1 MNNVDYTNVLFPVFC
16 ASVCGNPGFFGNQS
30 RCKASS
36 HAHSTLFHSLCSSN
50 NSTLAAV
57 ILSIPCFSLSTSF
70 FHTFRLWYMLNLLSQ
85 LALTLPRSWHGN
97 NTQRKA
103 ALTTILPATTIA
115 AATTSTTPTSV
126 QLVEALVNRLP
137 YDILLLIFSQLEL
150 GDRIR
155 CMRVCYTWRAL
166 LMEWPGM
173 WDTLSTKDGCNI
185 GYDLAPYIQYIRGK
199 AVKRI
204 TYDEADIRSV
214 HDGEVM
220 VEKMMDL
227 LVKRNCSNISQG
239 MYIIRKR

>member
-1 MNNVDYTNVLFPVFC
+1 
-16 ASVCGNPGFFGNQS
+16 
-30 RCKASS
+30 
-36 HAHSTLFHSLCSSN
+36 
-50 NSTLAAV
+50 
-57 ILSIPCFSLSTSF
+57 
-70 FHTFRLWYMLNLLSQ
+70 MLNLLSQ
-85 LALTLPRSWHGN
+85 LALALPRSWHGN
-97 NTQRKA
+97 NTQRNA
-103 ALTTILPATTIA
+103 ALTTKLPTTTIPP
-115 AATTSTTPTSV
+115 TTNTTPTSV
-126 QLVEALVNRLP
+126 QLVAALVNRLP

-155 CMRVCYTWRAL
+155 CMRVCYTWRTL